1 MSGTRK
7 SLPAA
12 SGHGTIDRRNF
23 IKGVAATGAVVG
35 LAGSVRAETVPA
47 GSFVKKATKARPP
60 SAVQL
65 AAEQDAPVD
74 MPPLTTRKTGSD
86 FMVDVVKTLGIDYLA
101 ACPGSTFRAFQE
113 SFINYGGNK
122 APEWLTC
129 LHEEA
134 SVGMCHGYA
143 KVAGKPMAAM
153 VHGTVGLQHAS
164 MTIYNAWCDRVPIVL
179 FTGNAGPV
187 EERRPGVEWA
197 HSVQDNAAMVRDFTK
212 WDDYPWSLQHFAE
225 SAVRAYV
232 LSTTP
237 PMAPVLIT
245 ADGKLQEEPL
255 ESGEEE
261 KLTIPR
267 LTSNRPPAGD
277 PNAVREAAKLLVAAE
292 NPAIVADRYGRSPE
306 AMALLVQLA
315 ELVQAPVID
324 TKGRMNF
331 PNNHPLCHSERRG
344 AVLSQADVILAL
356 EAVDPY
362 GLTHKMTDQLERTTR
377 STVKPSAKL
386 VTLGAHDLL
395 VHANY
400 QDFQRYN
407 AAEIAIAGDAVA
419 TMPMLIECVKDE
431 LNDSRKPVLAARGQ
445 KLENAW
451 KGLANKARTDATYG
465 WNGSPISTARVW
477 MELWNQIKNEDW
489 AIVSET
495 SQSGN
500 WPHRLWTMDKS
511 YRYNGGSGGAGVG
524 YTCVASVGAALAHRD
539 QGRISISI
547 NGDGDLMMS
556 PGVLWTAA
564 HHKIPLLMLVHNN
577 RCYHQ
582 EIMHLQRMANRHNR
596 NVENARIG
604 TEIRNPDIDFA
615 KLAQGFGVY
624 SAGPISDPKDLG
636 PAFQKAIA
644 VVKRGEPALIDIVTQ
659 PR

>member
-1 MSGTRK
+1 
-7 SLPAA
+7 
-12 SGHGTIDRRNF
+12 
-23 IKGVAATGAVVG
+23 
-35 LAGSVRAETVPA
+35 
-47 GSFVKKATKARPP
+47 
-60 SAVQL
+60 
-65 AAEQDAPVD
+65 
-74 MPPLTTRKTGSD
+74 
-86 FMVDVVKTLGIDYLA
+86 
-101 ACPGSTFRAFQE
+101 
-113 SFINYGGNK
+113 
-122 APEWLTC
+122 

-164 MTIYNAWCDRVPIVL
+164 MAIYNAWCDRVPIML

-197 HSVQDNAAMVRDFTK
+197 HSVQDNAAIVRDFTK

-225 SAVRAYV
+225 SAVRAYA
-232 LSTTP
+232 LATTP

-255 ESGEEE
+255 GSEEE
-261 KLTIPR
+261 AKLRIPKLTM
-267 LTSNRPPAGD
+267 NRAPAGD
-277 PNAVREAAKLLVAAE
+277 VNAVREAAKLLVAAE
-292 NPAIVADRYGRSPE
+292 NPAIVADRYGRTPE
-306 AMALLVQLA
+306 AMGMLVELA

-331 PNNHPLCHSERRG
+331 PNNHPLCHSSRRG
-344 AVLSQADVILAL
+344 AVLSQADMILAL
-356 EAVDPY
+356 EPVDLY
-362 GLTHKMTDQLERTTR
+362 GLTNKMTDQLERTTR
-377 STVKPSAKL
+377 STVKSGVKIVSIA
-386 VTLGAHDLL
+386 AHDLM
-395 VHANY
+395 VHANF
-400 QDFQRYN
+400 QDFQRY
-407 AAEIAIAGDAVA
+407 APADIAITGDPVA
-419 TMPMLIECVKDE
+419 TMPLLIDCVKSE
-431 LNDSRKPVLAARGQ
+431 LGDGRASALAARGK
-445 KLENAW
+445 KLTDAW
-451 KGLANKARTDATYG
+451 KGLANRARAEAAHG
-465 WNGSPISTARVW
+465 WDSSPISTARMW
-477 MELWNQIKNEDW
+477 MELWQQVKDEDW
-489 AIVSET
+489 AIVSDT
-495 SQSGN
+495 GQSGN
-500 WPHRLWTMDKS
+500 WPHRLWTMDKP
-511 YRYNGGSGGAGVG
+511 YRFNGGSGGAGVG

-539 QGRISISI
+539 QGRIAISI

-615 KLAQGFGVY
+615 KVAQGLGVF

-636 PAFQKAIA
+636 PAIQKAVA
-644 VVKRGEPALIDIVTQ
+644 VVKRGEPALIDVVTQ